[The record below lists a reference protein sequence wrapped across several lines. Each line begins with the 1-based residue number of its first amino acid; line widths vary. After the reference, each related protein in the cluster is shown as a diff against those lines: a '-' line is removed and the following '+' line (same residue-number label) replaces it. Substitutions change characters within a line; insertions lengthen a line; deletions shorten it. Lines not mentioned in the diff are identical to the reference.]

1 MGGKLFTWKVIVLV
15 ILKKQMI
22 SMMIG
27 VIKVIN
33 MVGGMVRRDHDGG
46 VMDGEENDIEGI
58 NSEKVMFR

>member
-1 MGGKLFTWKVIVLV
+1 
-15 ILKKQMI
+15 MI

-33 MVGGMVRRDHDGG
+33 MVGGMARRDHDEG

-58 NSEKVMFR
+58 NSENVMFR